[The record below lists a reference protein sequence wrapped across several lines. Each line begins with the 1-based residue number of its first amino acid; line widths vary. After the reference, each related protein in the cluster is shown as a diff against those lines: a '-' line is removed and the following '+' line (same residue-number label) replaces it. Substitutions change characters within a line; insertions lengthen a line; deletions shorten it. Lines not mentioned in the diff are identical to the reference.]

1 VRIAPFPINQHSH
14 FRIGTLLSFV
24 DFACRLSVHTFIFFS
39 LFDMIGSVEPV
50 FRFLTCR
57 TVLCRGLRKAWQKK
71 IPQRSED
78 DFLLA
83 NQPLKGAA
91 LRNQPGKGLYLQV
104 RN

>member
-1 VRIAPFPINQHSH
+1 
-14 FRIGTLLSFV
+14 
-24 DFACRLSVHTFIFFS
+24 
-39 LFDMIGSVEPV
+39 
-50 FRFLTCR
+50 
-57 TVLCRGLRKAWQKK
+57 LRKAWQKK